1 MAKRLTPS
9 DIRRREARK
18 IERAELAEKGLL
30 TQQPKTFRLF
40 VNRQNPGR
48 AIAESPNSQQDLNRD
63 ICCSVYEIE
72 TMEHTKGRLSIM
84 ADGVETMA
92 AELAAKGWTRL

>member
-1 MAKRLTPS
+1 MTKRLTPS

-18 IERAELAEKGLL
+18 IERAALADKGLL
-30 TQQPKTFRLF
+30 MQQPKTFRLF
-40 VNRQNPGR
+40 VNRQNPRR

-63 ICCSVYEIE
+63 LCCSVYELG

-84 ADGVETMA
+84 ADGVETAA